1 LLLVE
6 TRTIDSDRSGFDGFE
21 AEEVEE
27 TLDSVRRIGGKLERI
42 FSKLSYP
49 VSGTAF
55 DRGIQFECGEGFSSE
70 R

>member
-1 LLLVE
+1 VE
-6 TRTIDSDRSGFDGFE
+6 TRTIDGDGNWIDGFE

-27 TLDSVRRIGGKLERI
+27 TLDSVRRTGGKLERI